1 MRSLVL
7 DELRPP
13 DVQALRERLAKT
25 LIASRLPDV
34 FWLEMPPDL
43 LTPEQTAHQEQC
55 GPFRA
60 ALVLEENELRLELLI
75 RTHASL
81 HCTCTAYASK
91 AQRDFLLSFL
101 DRLVEELGIST

>member
-1 MRSLVL
+1 MRSVVL

-13 DVQALRERLAKT
+13 DVEAIRERLAKT
-25 LIASRLPDV
+25 LTASRLPDV
-34 FWLEMPPDL
+34 FWLELPPDL
-43 LTPEQTAHQEQC
+43 LTPEQTAHKDRC

-60 ALVLEENELRLELLI
+60 ALILEEGGLHLELLV
-75 RTHASL
+75 RSHASL
-81 HCTCTAYASK
+81 HCTCTGYATK